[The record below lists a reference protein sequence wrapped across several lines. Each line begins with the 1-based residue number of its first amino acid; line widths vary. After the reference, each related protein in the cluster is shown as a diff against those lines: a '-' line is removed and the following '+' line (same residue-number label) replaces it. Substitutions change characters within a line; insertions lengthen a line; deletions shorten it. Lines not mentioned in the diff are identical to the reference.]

1 MIQSS
6 EHITCLA
13 AWQSRSWDMR
23 GKRNTGWNSMWS
35 CAIPAANFL
44 MLIYG
49 YNHNKHP
56 ARPARACTPGT
67 RWKESL
73 VQTQISHTHQL
84 EAALMP
90 KCRVWLATAKM
101 APRLLLA
108 NHKVISALPEQTV
121 VSVFVPKW
129 LNPCVPCFKADISFQ
144 TDLATAL
151 CFSPFSCGAQ
161 FRTIYW
167 KIKSTLPDKNEASD
181 SFVVSFGSQPA
192 AFSSHRQGRQWCLAG
207 VLIYVCR
214 SDVNLGFTT
223 VEHKNGFLA
232 GLRWF
237 MVSQVCSYNMH
248 SFILI
253 NLTIFTTGLNSI
265 SYWSPAI

>member
-44 MLIYG
+44 LLIYG
-49 YNHNKHP
+49 YSHNKHR

-73 VQTQISHTHQL
+73 VQTQISHTHRL
-84 EAALMP
+84 EVALMP

-129 LNPCVPCFKADISFQ
+129 LNPCVPCFKVDISFQ
-144 TDLATAL
+144 TDWAAAL
-151 CFSPFSCGAQ
+151 CFSRLAVALNLEPFIEKSNQPYQTKMRWVTLLWSVLDPNLLLSHLIGRVVNGA
-161 FRTIYW
+161 
-167 KIKSTLPDKNEASD
+167 SP
-181 SFVVSFGSQPA
+181 
-192 AFSSHRQGRQWCLAG
+192 
-207 VLIYVCR
+207 VC
-214 SDVNLGFTT
+214 
-223 VEHKNGFLA
+223 
-232 GLRWF
+232 
-237 MVSQVCSYNMH
+237 
-248 SFILI
+248 
-253 NLTIFTTGLNSI
+253 
-265 SYWSPAI
+265 